1 MIVIWNKS
9 AIADLASLRAY
20 IALDNTIAADEV
32 AASIKLAANSLA
44 AFPHL

>member
-1 MIVIWNKS
+1 MIVIWNTS

-20 IALDNTIAADEV
+20 IALDNTIAADKV
-32 AASIKLAANSLA
+32 AASITRAANSLA

>member
-20 IALDNTIAADEV
+20 IASDNQIAADEV
-32 AASIKLAANSLA
+32 ASSITRAANSLA